1 MKQTNTTAKASAKA
15 STTTATKAAKVAA
28 TVTNAME
35 NYSMGFKTA
44 RETGL
49 DILASIMDNGAH
61 FANADA
67 VINAVS
73 KYTKDADI
81 ITAIRAEL
89 DAAPLVDAPAKTEPA
104 AITVVESYKIA
115 AALLQEHKTT
125 SAIKATAASLRDQY
139 GAKNWT
145 TIWASIK
152 ELRAKDITAA
162 ADDVRAV
169 VLDYAA
175 ALETEYKRAS
185 GAGKWASL
193 MEYARG
199 QWSTGAAFIAAN
211 YPNTI
216 DGKPAARVDYVSKQ
230 GATIVT
236 AYQLQPRDARRAVSD
251 IYAALGALE
260 RAIRKASNGGKDG
273 TAITATTARKA
284 GSIVAAYNME
294 YKTTDDGRK
303 VATKGEPVNAAT
315 LAKLTKC
322 TAEGLTTLK
331 EYNASEE

>member
-15 STTTATKAAKVAA
+15 TTTTATATKVAKA
-28 TVTNAME
+28 TPA
-35 NYSMGFKTA
+35 
-44 RETGL
+44 
-49 DILASIMDNGAH
+49 
-61 FANADA
+61 
-67 VINAVS
+67 
-73 KYTKDADI
+73 
-81 ITAIRAEL
+81 
-89 DAAPLVDAPAKTEPA
+89 AKTELA
-104 AITVVESYKIA
+104 EITVVESYKIA
-115 AALLQEHKTT
+115 AALLEEYKTT
-125 SAIKATAASLRDQY
+125 SAIKATAAALREKY
-139 GAKNWT
+139 GAKNWS
-145 TIWASIK
+145 TIWTSIK

-199 QWSTGAAFIAAN
+199 QWSTGAEFIAAN

-216 DGKPAARVDYVSKQ
+216 DGKPAIRVDYVGNQ

-236 AYQLQPRDARRAVSD
+236 AYQPAPRDARRAVSD

-260 RAIRKASNGGKDG
+260 RATRKASNGGKDG
-273 TAITATTARKA
+273 ATIQATTARKA
-284 GSIVAAYNME
+284 GAIVAAFNME
-294 YKTTDDGRK
+294 FKTTEDGRDI
-303 VATKGEPVNAAT
+303 ATKGAPVDAAT

-322 TAEGLTTLK
+322 TTAGLVTLK
-331 EYNASEE
+331 EYNANIED

>member
-1 MKQTNTTAKASAKA
+1 MKTNTTAKASAKA
-15 STTTATKAAKVAA
+15 STTTTATKNAKVAA
-28 TVTNAME
+28 PA
-35 NYSMGFKTA
+35 
-44 RETGL
+44 
-49 DILASIMDNGAH
+49 
-61 FANADA
+61 
-67 VINAVS
+67 
-73 KYTKDADI
+73 
-81 ITAIRAEL
+81 
-89 DAAPLVDAPAKTEPA
+89 APAKTEPA
-104 AITVVESYKIA
+104 EITVVESYRIA

-162 ADDVRAV
+162 AADVRAV

-216 DGKPAARVDYVSKQ
+216 DGKPAARIDYVSKQ

-236 AYQLQPRDARRAVSD
+236 AYQPQPRDARRAVSD

-273 TAITATTARKA
+273 IAITATTARKA

-315 LAKLTKC
+315 LAKLSKC

>member
-15 STTTATKAAKVAA
+15 TTTTATANDALKAY
-28 TVTNAME
+28 E
-35 NYSMGFKTA
+35 MGFKTA

-61 FANADA
+61 FASADA
-67 VINAVS
+67 VVNAVS
-73 KYTKDADI
+73 EYTDNADI
-81 ITAIRAEL
+81 IAAIRAEL
-89 DAAPLVDAPAKTEPA
+89 DAAPLVDAPAPAKTEPA

-115 AALLQEHKTT
+115 AALLSEHKTT
-125 SAIKATAASLRDQY
+125 SAIKATSAALREKY
-139 GAKNWT
+139 GAKNWA

-185 GAGKWASL
+185 GAGKWSAL

-199 QWSTGAAFIAAN
+199 KWSTGAEFVAAN

-216 DGKPAARVDYVSKQ
+216 DGKPAARVDYVSNQ

-236 AYQLQPRDARRAVSD
+236 AYQPAPRDARRAVSD

-260 RAIRKASNGGKDG
+260 RATRKASNHGKDNA
-273 TAITATTARKA
+273 TITATTSRKA
-284 GSIVAAYNME
+284 GAIVAAYNME
-294 YKTTDDGRK
+294 FETTEDGRK
-303 VATKGEPVNAAT
+303 VATKGAPVDAAT

-322 TAEGLTTLK
+322 TTAGLVTLK
-331 EYNASEE
+331 DYNANIED

>member
-15 STTTATKAAKVAA
+15 ITTTATATANKAAQA
-28 TVTNAME
+28 TPA
-35 NYSMGFKTA
+35 
-44 RETGL
+44 
-49 DILASIMDNGAH
+49 
-61 FANADA
+61 
-67 VINAVS
+67 
-73 KYTKDADI
+73 
-81 ITAIRAEL
+81 
-89 DAAPLVDAPAKTEPA
+89 AKTEPKE
-104 AITVVESYKIA
+104 ITIVESYRIA
-115 AALLQEHKTT
+115 AALLEEHKTT
-125 SAIKATAASLRDQY
+125 SAIKATSAALRCYY

-185 GAGKWASL
+185 GAGKWAAL
-193 MEYARG
+193 MDYARG

-216 DGKPAARVDYVSKQ
+216 DGKPAARVDYVGNQ

-236 AYQLQPRDARRAVSD
+236 AYQPAPRDARRAVAD

-260 RAIRKASNGGKDG
+260 RATRKASNGGKDG
-273 TAITATTARKA
+273 ATIQATTPRKA
-284 GSIVAAYNME
+284 GAIVAAYALE
-294 YKTTDDGRK
+294 YQDEDGRK
-303 VATKGEPVNAAT
+303 IATKGAPVDAAT
-315 LAKLTKC
+315 LAKLSKC
-322 TAEGLTTLK
+322 TAAGLVTLK
-331 EYNASEE
+331 EYNANTED

>member
-15 STTTATKAAKVAA
+15 TTTTATATATATDAIKA
-28 TVTNAME
+28 
-35 NYSMGFKTA
+35 YDLGLKTA
-44 RETGL
+44 SETGRA
-49 DILASIMDNGAH
+49 ILATIMANNAH
-61 FANADA
+61 FDSANA

-73 KYTKDADI
+73 KYTKDTDI

-89 DAAPLVDAPAKTEPA
+89 DAAPLVDAPATAKTEPA
-104 AITVVESYKIA
+104 EITVVESYKIA
-115 AALLQEHKTT
+115 AALLEEHKTT
-125 SAIKATAASLRDQY
+125 SAIKATAASLREKY
-139 GAKNWT
+139 GARNWS
-145 TIWASIK
+145 TIWASVK

-185 GAGKWASL
+185 GAGKWADL

-199 QWSTGAAFIAAN
+199 EWSKGAAFIAAN

-216 DGKPAARVDYVSKQ
+216 DGKPAARVDYVGNQ

-236 AYQLQPRDARRAVSD
+236 AYQPAPRDARRAVSD

-260 RAIRKASNGGKDG
+260 RATRKASNGGKDG
-273 TAITATTARKA
+273 ATIQATTARKA
-284 GSIVAAYNME
+284 GAIVAAYNME
-294 YKTTDDGRK
+294 YKDAEDGRK
-303 VATKGEPVNAAT
+303 VATKGAPVDAAT

-322 TAEGLTTLK
+322 TVAGLVTLK
-331 EYNASEE
+331 DHNANIED

>member
-15 STTTATKAAKVAA
+15 ATATA
-28 TVTNAME
+28 TA
-35 NYSMGFKTA
+35 TA
-44 RETGL
+44 
-49 DILASIMDNGAH
+49 N
-61 FANADA
+61 
-67 VINAVS
+67 
-73 KYTKDADI
+73 
-81 ITAIRAEL
+81 
-89 DAAPLVDAPAKTEPA
+89 AKTEPA
-104 AITVVESYKIA
+104 KISVVESYKIA

-125 SAIKATAASLRDQY
+125 SAIKATAASLREQY
-139 GAKNWT
+139 GSKNWA

-185 GAGKWASL
+185 GAGKWATL
-193 MEYARG
+193 MDYARG

-216 DGKPAARVDYVSKQ
+216 DGKPAARVDYVGNQ

-236 AYQLQPRDARRAVSD
+236 AYQPAPRDARRAVSD

-260 RAIRKASNGGKDG
+260 RATRKASNGGKDG
-273 TAITATTARKA
+273 ATITATTSRKA
-284 GSIVAAYNME
+284 GSIVAAYALE
-294 YKTTDDGRK
+294 YKDEDGRK
-303 VATKGEPVNAAT
+303 IATKGAPVDAAT

-322 TAEGLTTLK
+322 NAAGLVTLK
-331 EYNASEE
+331 EYNANIED

>member
-15 STTTATKAAKVAA
+15 NTTTATATANKTAKAATIQA
-28 TVTNAME
+28 T
-35 NYSMGFKTA
+35 
-44 RETGL
+44 
-49 DILASIMDNGAH
+49 
-61 FANADA
+61 
-67 VINAVS
+67 
-73 KYTKDADI
+73 
-81 ITAIRAEL
+81 
-89 DAAPLVDAPAKTEPA
+89 PA
-104 AITVVESYKIA
+104 AKIEPKEITVVESYKIA
-115 AALLQEHKTT
+115 AALLEEHKTT
-125 SAIKATAASLRDQY
+125 SAIKATSAALRCYY
-139 GAKNWT
+139 GAKNWA

-185 GAGKWASL
+185 GAGKWAIL
-193 MEYARG
+193 MDYARG

-216 DGKPAARVDYVSKQ
+216 DGKPAVRVDYVGNQ

-236 AYQLQPRDARRAVSD
+236 AYQPAPRDARRAVSD

-260 RAIRKASNGGKDG
+260 RATRKASNGGKDG
-273 TAITATTARKA
+273 ATITATTSRKA
-284 GSIVAAYNME
+284 GSIVAAYALE
-294 YKTTDDGRK
+294 YKDEDGRK
-303 VATKGEPVNAAT
+303 IATKGAPVDAAT

-322 TAEGLTTLK
+322 NAAGLVTLK
-331 EYNASEE
+331 EYNANIED

>member
-15 STTTATKAAKVAA
+15 NTTNTTTATATATAKASA
-28 TVTNAME
+28 TP
-35 NYSMGFKTA
+35 
-44 RETGL
+44 
-49 DILASIMDNGAH
+49 
-61 FANADA
+61 
-67 VINAVS
+67 
-73 KYTKDADI
+73 
-81 ITAIRAEL
+81 
-89 DAAPLVDAPAKTEPA
+89 APAPAKTEPA

-115 AALLQEHKTT
+115 AALLEEHKTT
-125 SAIKATAASLRDQY
+125 SAIKATAASLRQHY
-139 GAKNWT
+139 GAKNWA

-199 QWSTGAAFIAAN
+199 KWSTGAEFIAAN

-216 DGKPAARVDYVSKQ
+216 DGKPAARVDYVGDQ

-236 AYQLQPRDARRAVSD
+236 AYQIQPRDARRAVSD

-260 RAIRKASNGGKDG
+260 RATRKASNHGKDNS
-273 TAITATTARKA
+273 TITATTARKA
-284 GSIVAAYNME
+284 GAIVAAFNME
-294 YKTTDDGRK
+294 FETTEDGRK
-303 VATKGEPVNAAT
+303 VATKGAPVDAAT

-322 TAEGLTTLK
+322 TAAGLVTLK
-331 EYNASEE
+331 EYNAKED

>member
-1 MKQTNTTAKASAKA
+1 METNTNVKANAKAN
-15 STTTATKAAKVAA
+15 TTTANATATKAAKVAA
-28 TVTNAME
+28 T
-35 NYSMGFKTA
+35 
-44 RETGL
+44 
-49 DILASIMDNGAH
+49 
-61 FANADA
+61 
-67 VINAVS
+67 
-73 KYTKDADI
+73 
-81 ITAIRAEL
+81 
-89 DAAPLVDAPAKTEPA
+89 PAPAKTEPA

-115 AALLQEHKTT
+115 AALLEEHKTT

-139 GAKNWT
+139 GAKNWA

-162 ADDVRAV
+162 AADVRAV

-185 GAGKWASL
+185 GAGKWAAF
-193 MEYARG
+193 MDYARG

-216 DGKPAARVDYVSKQ
+216 DGKPAARVDYVSNQ

-236 AYQLQPRDARRAVSD
+236 AYQPAPRDARRAVSD

-260 RAIRKASNGGKDG
+260 RATRKASNAGKDCA
-273 TAITATTARKA
+273 TITATTARKA
-284 GSIVAAYNME
+284 GAIVAAFNME
-294 YKTTDDGRK
+294 FETTEDGRK
-303 VATKGEPVNAAT
+303 VATKGAPVDAAT

-322 TAEGLTTLK
+322 TAAGLVTLK
-331 EYNASEE
+331 EYNANIED